1 MITGLPLIAVVGLAE
16 KSIFQGANTTLQK
29 YVLAGI
35 ILTTIVLIVMVLGA
49 RQKSRIA
56 SATNE
61 LKHSKQSLEHSN
73 LLLHTALKNMAH
85 GLCMFDRE
93 QRLVVC
99 NDRYGEMY
107 ALAAEQTKPGTTL
120 RSILEARVT
129 AGVSPEDAEQYIR
142 TRLEEV
148 VEGNAYYTE
157 NELSNGRVYAVS
169 HQPMLDGG
177 WVAIHQDITEH
188 KKIERALVESTA
200 ALKSLQCSI
209 CGRSCKIC
217 RTACA

>member
-1 MITGLPLIAVVGLAE
+1 
-16 KSIFQGANTTLQK
+16 
-29 YVLAGI
+29 
-35 ILTTIVLIVMVLGA
+35 
-49 RQKSRIA
+49 
-56 SATNE
+56 
-61 LKHSKQSLEHSN
+61 
-73 LLLHTALKNMAH
+73 MAH

-93 QRLVVC
+93 KRLVVC

-107 ALAAEQTKPGTTL
+107 TLAAEQTKPGTTL

-142 TRLEEV
+142 TRLKEV
-148 VEGNAYYTE
+148 AEGNAYYTE
-157 NELSNGRVYAVS
+157 NELSNGQVYAVS

-200 ALKSLQCSI
+200 ALKSSNARFASALQNTSHGVCMINSSQKLLVANKPYRQIYNLRGSSCRPERSYIKLSI
-209 CGRSCKIC
+209 FALRAAIISGLLPLNIWRHS
-217 RTACA
+217 